1 MIIFFITTGYS
12 EEMFELLV
20 FAVKDLKKSLRDQ
33 GSDLMIRIGS
43 AENVIQELVKE
54 VVYSLLS
61 LLFIVKELKELQAL
75 INSLCSRTG
84 TG

>member
-1 MIIFFITTGYS
+1 
-12 EEMFELLV
+12 MFELLV

-75 INSLCSRTG
+75 INSVCSRSG

>member
-1 MIIFFITTGYS
+1 
-12 EEMFELLV
+12 MFELLV